1 MLIEIPV
8 FFSDRFFSPLIWA
21 VSFLIFVFLNFFPS
35 FVRRSDI
42 RIKILSDGADLLCSF
57 LVTLTAIIVYSFL
70 ITHYVFG
77 WFTIR
82 FWFNLIAVILAE
94 NIIFWN
100 GIIRVYCTA
109 TMIGMKWRIIGALVG
124 FVPIV
129 NIVVLVKIISL
140 SRAEVNNEERRA
152 ERNLQR
158 QGKNV
163 CMTKYPI
170 VFVHGVFFRDAERF
184 NYWGRIPNE
193 LKKNGAV
200 IYYGNQQSAL
210 GVVDSAK
217 EISCV
222 IKNIVEQTGCE
233 KVNIIAH
240 SKGGIDCRYAISCL
254 GMSDCVAS
262 LTTVNTPHRGCVFAE
277 WILDHAS
284 ESFRDNVSRKYN
296 SVLKKMGDTN
306 PDFLAAVNDLRA
318 SYCEMFNLQV
328 PDMPGI
334 YYQSIGSRINS
345 PMRNIFPLCF
355 SNLFASYFDGPNDG
369 LVTVE
374 SAKWGSKFTYISSRT
389 SEGISHADVIDLMR
403 HDKPDFDVREF
414 YVELVSDLKN
424 RGL

>member
-1 MLIEIPV
+1 MYRHFFVYRSLGRRFFKGAVGTKNGFLRVSALSLILFLLIEIPV

-35 FVRRSDI
+35 FVKRSDI

-57 LVTLTAIIVYSFL
+57 LVTLTVIIVYSFL

-109 TMIGMKWRIIGALVG
+109 TMIGMKWRIIGVMVG

-222 IKNIVEQTGCE
+222 II
-233 KVNIIAH
+233 
-240 SKGGIDCRYAISCL
+240 
-254 GMSDCVAS
+254 
-262 LTTVNTPHRGCVFAE
+262 
-277 WILDHAS
+277 
-284 ESFRDNVSRKYN
+284 
-296 SVLKKMGDTN
+296 
-306 PDFLAAVNDLRA
+306 
-318 SYCEMFNLQV
+318 
-328 PDMPGI
+328 
-334 YYQSIGSRINS
+334 
-345 PMRNIFPLCF
+345 
-355 SNLFASYFDGPNDG
+355 
-369 LVTVE
+369 
-374 SAKWGSKFTYISSRT
+374 
-389 SEGISHADVIDLMR
+389 
-403 HDKPDFDVREF
+403 
-414 YVELVSDLKN
+414 
-424 RGL
+424 